1 MHVNPRVLIA
11 AALAAVVTTS
21 AAAQTPARLRAMSD
35 AAAPSAPVDS
45 IHVVAMLRSAD
56 ALAASGRL
64 REAIRSLRSVASEQT
79 AAGDYAGE
87 SLRRLANLQYGIGDE
102 FQAANT
108 LDELADAAQTFGDPS
123 TRLRALF
130 DAALVYQGLK
140 LYDRVP
146 ERVRQA
152 KLLLKSPAIDE
163 SLRSDITSRMI
174 KS

>member
-1 MHVNPRVLIA
+1 MHVNPRILVTT
-11 AALAAVVTTS
+11 ALAALVTAS
-21 AAAQTPARLRAMSD
+21 AAAQTPARLVAMRH
-35 AAAPSAPVDS
+35 AVAPTAPVDS
-45 IHVVAMLRSAD
+45 LHVAAVLRSAD
-56 ALAASGRL
+56 ALAADGHL

-79 AAGDYAGE
+79 KAGDYAGE
-87 SLRRLANLQYGIGDE
+87 SLRRLANLQYGVGDE

-130 DAALVYQGLK
+130 DAALVYQELK

-146 ERVRQA
+146 EHVRQA

-163 SLRSDITSRMI
+163 SMRSDIAARMRNG
-174 KS
+174 

>member
-1 MHVNPRVLIA
+1 MHVNPRILIA
-11 AALAAVVTTS
+11 GALAALVTTS
-21 AAAQTPARLRAMSD
+21 AAAQTPTRLRAMRD
-35 AAAPSAPVDS
+35 AVAPAAPVDS
-45 IHVVAMLRSAD
+45 LHIAAALRSAD
-56 ALAASGRL
+56 ALAASGHL
-64 REAIRSLRSVASEQT
+64 REAIRSLRSVASEQA

-87 SLRRLANLQYGIGDE
+87 SLRRLADLQYGVGDE

-108 LDELADAAQTFGDPS
+108 LDELADAAQTFGDPP

-152 KLLLKSPAIDE
+152 KLLLKSPAIDQ
-163 SLRSDITSRMI
+163 SLRSDIASRML
-174 KS
+174 KA

>member
-1 MHVNPRVLIA
+1 MHVNPRILVA
-11 AALAAVVTTS
+11 TALAALVTAS
-21 AAAQTPARLRAMSD
+21 AAAQAPTRLRAMPD
-35 AAAPSAPVDS
+35 AVAPSAPVDS
-45 IHVVAMLRSAD
+45 LHVAAVLRSAD

-64 REAIRSLRSVASEQT
+64 REAIRSLRSVASEQ
-79 AAGDYAGE
+79 AEAGDYAGE

-108 LDELADAAQTFGDPS
+108 LDELADAAQTFGDPP

-146 ERVRQA
+146 EHVRQA

-163 SLRSDITSRMI
+163 SLRSEIASRML
-174 KS
+174 KG

>member
-1 MHVNPRVLIA
+1 MHVNPRILITT
-11 AALAAVVTTS
+11 ALAALVTAS
-21 AAAQTPARLRAMSD
+21 AAAQTPTRLLETRD
-35 AAAPSAPVDS
+35 AVAPTGPADS
-45 IHVVAMLRSAD
+45 IHVVAVLRSAD

-64 REAIRSLRSVASEQT
+64 REAIRSLRSVASEQRE
-79 AAGDYAGE
+79 AGDYAGE
-87 SLRRLANLQYGIGDE
+87 SLRRLANLQYGVGDE

-146 ERVRQA
+146 EHVRQA

-163 SLRSDITSRMI
+163 SLRSDIAARMRNG
-174 KS
+174 